1 MGTLSQPYEF
11 TTTFSIC
18 RHGAAINK
26 NHEGR
31 ILLTLFFML
40 MKTTKCKGKTES

>member
-11 TTTFSIC
+11 TMTFSIC
-18 RHGAAINK
+18 CHGAAINK

-31 ILLTLFFML
+31 NFADTVFHAYEDNKM
-40 MKTTKCKGKTES
+40 